1 MIMIKRSIQLSLA
14 GCLFAVSQGVWA
26 ANFVLQ
32 DIEIKGLERVAAGT
46 VLSHLAVSVGDTYDD
61 RMSAQMVGSLYK
73 TGLFEDISLS
83 KRGNILV
90 VNVKERAAVGE
101 INISGNHVIETK
113 PILAALKRAGVAK
126 GRPLNKA
133 ALVRIQQEIKRQYL
147 ARGNYAADVQAKL
160 QPLSRNRLAVNIKIK
175 EGKVARI
182 KKVRISGNKAFPEST
197 LKALLETGTS
207 SSLSFFS
214 SRDKY
219 SKQKLVGDLDKLTAF
234 YKDRGYLKFEV
245 SSTQVS
251 LSKDKRSVFVNV
263 NVHEGDQYRV
273 GKIDLSSNSQASQQK
288 LRRLVHLKEGQVFS
302 QRLLEKTRKALKAQV
317 GKEGFAFS
325 KLGIAPQFDDVRKVV
340 NISFQLDKGQ
350 RTYVRRI
357 NIRGNYRSKDEVFR
371 REMRQ
376 LESSWYSKERVE
388 RSKIRLQRL
397 SFVESVNISTS
408 PVAGAR
414 DQVDLDVTIKERSS
428 NQFTA
433 GVGYSQSEGL
443 LFNVG
448 LSQNNFMGSGKSLSI
463 AAENSASKK
472 NLRIS
477 YNNPYHTVD
486 GIGRGFNV
494 FYNKTNAAEAD
505 ITDYQSDSYGADVN
519 YTIPLS
525 EDNSLRF
532 SVGGEHRTIK
542 TSAAN
547 TPDYIKQFVA
557 DHGKSYNQL
566 LGSVSYI
573 HDTRNKSLFPNKGQ
587 HQSLSLQLG
596 LPGSDLQFYKLRYRG
611 TVYQPITDN
620 ITFAL
625 KGGVSYGKGLG
636 KSKELPFYESFYA
649 GGIGSVR
656 GYDHNS
662 LGPKV
667 LSGPGIGDSIG
678 GNLSTTVTAEVQFP
692 MPFLSDVKGLRA
704 SAFVDGGNVFD
715 GDFDAAEM
723 RYSAGVSATWMTP
736 LGVPLTVSYAK
747 PLNAKDGDETS
758 KVQFSLG
765 ATF

>member
-1 MIMIKRSIQLSLA
+1 MKKGIQLSLA
-14 GCLFAVSQGVWA
+14 SCLFAVSQGVWA
-26 ANFVLQ
+26 ASFVLQ

-46 VLSHLAVSVGDTYDD
+46 VLSNLSVGVGDTYDD
-61 RMSAQMVGSLYK
+61 RMSARMVGALYK
-73 TGLFEDISLS
+73 TGLFDDVSFA

-101 INISGNHVIETK
+101 INLSGNHVIEKK
-113 PILAALKRAGVAK
+113 PILAALKRAGVAQ
-126 GRPLNKA
+126 GRPLDKA
-133 ALVRIQQEIKRQYL
+133 ALVRIQREIKQQYL
-147 ARGNYAADVQAKL
+147 ARGNYSADVQVKL

-197 LKALLETGTS
+197 LKALLETGS
-207 SSLSFFS
+207 ASSLSFFS

-234 YKDRGYLKFEV
+234 YKDRGYLNFEV

-251 LSKDKRSVFVNV
+251 LSKDKRSVFVNI
-263 NVHEGDQYRV
+263 NINEGDQYRV
-273 GKIDLSSNSQASQQK
+273 GKINLASNSKLSQQA

-302 QRLLEKTRKALKAQV
+302 QRLLAKTRKDLKSQV

-325 KLGIAPQFDDVRKVV
+325 KLGIVPQIDEVRKVV
-340 NISFQLDKGQ
+340 NLSFQLDKGQ

-388 RSKIRLQRL
+388 RSKIRIQRL
-397 SFVESVNISTS
+397 SFVESVSINTS

-414 DQVDLDVTIKERSS
+414 DQVDLDVTVKERSS

-448 LSQNNFMGSGKSLSI
+448 LTQNNFMGTGKSLSI

-472 NLRIS
+472 NLRLS
-477 YNNPYHTVD
+477 YNNPYHTKD

-505 ITDYQSDSYGADVN
+505 ITDYQSDAYGADVN

-525 EDNSLRF
+525 EDDSLRF
-532 SVGGEHRTIK
+532 SVGGEHRKIK
-542 TSAAN
+542 TSATN
-547 TPDYIKQFVA
+547 TPDYIKQFVV
-557 DHGKSYNQL
+557 DHGDTYNQL

-573 HDTRNKSLFPNKGQ
+573 HDTRNRSLFPNKGQ
-587 HQSLSLQLG
+587 RQSLSLQLG
-596 LPGSDLQFYKLRYRG
+596 LPGSDLQFYKLKYRG
-611 TVYQPITDN
+611 TVYQPITDTV
-620 ITFAL
+620 TFAL
-625 KGGVSYGKGLG
+625 KAGVSYGRGMG
-636 KSKELPFYESFYA
+636 NSKELPFYENFYA

-667 LSGPGIGDSIG
+667 LSGAGVGDSIG

-692 MPFLSDVKGLRA
+692 MPFLSDVKGLKA

-747 PLNAKDGDETS
+747 PLNAKDDDETS

>member
-1 MIMIKRSIQLSLA
+1 MIKKGIQLSLA
-14 GCLFAVSQGVWA
+14 SCLFAVSQGVWA
-26 ANFVLQ
+26 ASFVLQ
-32 DIEIKGLERVAAGT
+32 DIEVKGLQRITAGT
-46 VLSHLAVSVGDTYDD
+46 VLSNLSVGVGDTYDD
-61 RMSAQMVGSLYK
+61 RMSARIVSSLYK
-73 TGLFEDISLS
+73 TGLFDDVSLA

-101 INISGNHVIETK
+101 INISGSHLIEK
-113 PILAALKRAGVAK
+113 KAILAALKRSGVAK

-133 ALVRIQQEIKRQYL
+133 ALLRIQREIKQQYL
-147 ARGNYAADVQAKL
+147 ARGNYSADVQTNVA
-160 QPLSRNRLAVNIKIK
+160 PLSRNRLAVNIKIK

-182 KKVRISGNKAFPEST
+182 KKVRINGNKAFPEST
-197 LKALLETGTS
+197 LKALLETGS
-207 SSLSFFS
+207 SDALSFFS

-234 YKDRGYLKFEV
+234 YKDHGYLRFEV

-251 LSKDKRSVFVNV
+251 LSKDKRSVFVNI
-263 NVHEGDQYRV
+263 NIHEGDQYRV
-273 GKIDLSSNSQASQQK
+273 GKINLSSNSQQQA

-302 QRLLEKTRKALKAQV
+302 QRLLAKTRKDLKAQV
-317 GKEGFAFS
+317 GKQGFAFS
-325 KLGIAPQFDDVRKVV
+325 RLAIIPQVDEVRKVV
-340 NISFQLDKGQ
+340 NLSFKLDKGQ

-376 LESSWYSKERVE
+376 LESSWYSKEMVE
-388 RSKIRLQRL
+388 RSKVRIQRL
-397 SFVESVNISTS
+397 PFVESVSISTS
-408 PVAGAR
+408 PVAGAG
-414 DQVDLDVTIKERSS
+414 DQVDLDVTVKERSS

-433 GVGYSQSEGL
+433 GVGYSQNEGL

-448 LSQNNFMGSGKSLSI
+448 LSQNNFMGTGKSLSI

-472 NLRIS
+472 NLRLS
-477 YNNPYHTVD
+477 YNNPYHTKD
-486 GIGRGFNV
+486 GVGRGFNV
-494 FYNKTNAAEAD
+494 FYTKTNAAEAD

-519 YTIPLS
+519 YTIPLG
-525 EDNSLRF
+525 EDDSLRF
-532 SVGGEHRTIK
+532 SVGGEHRKIK
-542 TSAAN
+542 LSSVN
-547 TPDYIKQFVA
+547 SPDYIKQFVV
-557 DHGKSYNQL
+557 DHGDTYNQL

-573 HDTRNKSLFPNKGQ
+573 HDTRNRSLFPNKGQ
-587 HQSLSLQLG
+587 RQSLSLHLG
-596 LPGSDLQFYKLRYRG
+596 LPGSDLQFYKLKYRG
-611 TVYQPITDN
+611 TVYQPLTDKV
-620 ITFAL
+620 TFAL
-625 KGGVSYGKGLG
+625 KAGVSYGKGLKG
-636 KSKELPFYESFYA
+636 NKDLPFYENFYA

-656 GYDHNS
+656 GYDYNS

-667 LSGPGIGDSIG
+667 LSGAGKGDSIG

-715 GDFDAAEM
+715 NDFDAAEM
-723 RYSAGVSATWMTP
+723 RYSAGLSATWMTP

-747 PLNAKDGDETS
+747 PLNAKEGDQTS

>member
-1 MIMIKRSIQLSLA
+1 MIKKGIQLSLA
-14 GCLFAVSQGVWA
+14 SCLFAVSQGVWA
-26 ANFVLQ
+26 TSFVLQ
-32 DIEIKGLERVAAGT
+32 DIEVKGLQRIAAGT
-46 VLSHLAVSVGDTYDD
+46 VLSNLSVSVGDTYDD
-61 RMSAQMVGSLYK
+61 RMSARIVSSLYK
-73 TGLFEDISLS
+73 TGLFDDVSLA
-83 KRGNILV
+83 KRGNVLV

-101 INISGNHVIETK
+101 INISGSHLIEK
-113 PILAALKRAGVAK
+113 KAILAALKRVGVAK

-133 ALVRIQQEIKRQYL
+133 ALLRIQREIKQQYL
-147 ARGNYAADVQAKL
+147 ARGNYSADVQTNVA
-160 QPLSRNRLAVNIKIK
+160 PLSRNRLAVNIKIK

-182 KKVRISGNKAFPEST
+182 KKVRINGNKAFPEST

-207 SSLSFFS
+207 SALSFFS

-219 SKQKLVGDLDKLTAF
+219 SKQKLIGDLDKLTAF
-234 YKDRGYLKFEV
+234 YKDRGYLRFEV
-245 SSTQVS
+245 TSTQVS
-251 LSKDKRSVFVNV
+251 LSKDKRSVFVNI
-263 NVHEGDQYRV
+263 NIHEGDQYRV
-273 GKIDLSSNSQASQQK
+273 GKISLDSNSQSQA
-288 LRRLVHLKEGQVFS
+288 LRRFVHLKEGQVFS
-302 QRLLEKTRKALKAQV
+302 QRLLAKTRKDLKAQV
-317 GKEGFAFS
+317 GKQGFAFS
-325 KLGIAPQFDDVRKVV
+325 RLAVIPQVDEVRKVV
-340 NISFQLDKGQ
+340 NLSFKLDKGQ

-376 LESSWYSKERVE
+376 LESSWYSKEMVE
-388 RSKIRLQRL
+388 RSKVRIQRL
-397 SFVESVNISTS
+397 PFVESVSISAS

-414 DQVDLDVTIKERSS
+414 DQIDLDVTVKERSS

-433 GVGYSQSEGL
+433 GVGYSQNEGL

-448 LSQNNFMGSGKSLSI
+448 LSQNNFMGTGKSLSI

-472 NLRIS
+472 NLRLS
-477 YNNPYHTVD
+477 YNNPYHTKD
-486 GIGRGFNV
+486 GVGRGFNV
-494 FYNKTNAAEAD
+494 FYTKTDAAEAD

-519 YTIPLS
+519 YTIPLG

-532 SVGGEHRTIK
+532 SVGGEHRKIK
-542 TSAAN
+542 LSSVN
-547 TPDYIKQFVA
+547 SPDYIKQFVA
-557 DHGKSYNQL
+557 DHGDTYNQL

-573 HDTRNKSLFPNKGQ
+573 HDTRNRSLFPNKGQ
-587 HQSLSLQLG
+587 RQSLSLHLG
-596 LPGSDLQFYKLRYRG
+596 LPGSDLQFYKLKYRG
-611 TVYQPITDN
+611 TVYQPLTDKV
-620 ITFAL
+620 TFAL
-625 KGGVSYGKGLG
+625 KAGVSYGKGLKG
-636 KSKELPFYESFYA
+636 DKKLPFYENFYA

-656 GYDHNS
+656 GYDYNS

-667 LSGPGIGDSIG
+667 LSGAGKGDSIG

-715 GDFDAAEM
+715 NDFDAAEM
-723 RYSAGVSATWMTP
+723 RYSAGLSATWMTP

-747 PLNAKDGDETS
+747 PLNAKEGDKTS

>member
-1 MIMIKRSIQLSLA
+1 MIKKGIQLSLA
-14 GCLFAVSQGVWA
+14 SCLFAVSQGVWA
-26 ANFVLQ
+26 ASFVLQ

-46 VLSHLAVSVGDTYDD
+46 VLSNLSIGVGDTYDD
-61 RMSAQMVGSLYK
+61 RMSARMVGSLYK
-73 TGLFEDISLS
+73 TGLFDDVSFA

-101 INISGNHVIETK
+101 INISGNHVIEKK
-113 PILAALKRAGVAK
+113 PILAALKRAGVAQ

-133 ALVRIQQEIKRQYL
+133 ALVRIQHEIKQQYL
-147 ARGNYAADVQAKL
+147 ARGNYSADVQVKL
-160 QPLSRNRLAVNIKIK
+160 QPLSRNRLAVNLKIK

-197 LKALLETGTS
+197 LKALLETGS
-207 SSLSFFS
+207 ANSLSFFS

-234 YKDRGYLKFEV
+234 YKDRGYLNFEV

-251 LSKDKRSVFVNV
+251 LSKDKRSVFVNI
-263 NVHEGDQYRV
+263 NLHEGDQYRV
-273 GKIDLSSNSQASQQK
+273 GKINLASNSTLSQQS
-288 LRRLVHLKEGQVFS
+288 LRRLIHLKQGQVFS
-302 QRLLEKTRKALKAQV
+302 QRLLAKTRKDLKSQV

-325 KLGIAPQFDDVRKVV
+325 KLAIIPQVDEVRKIV
-340 NISFQLDKGQ
+340 NLSFQLDKGQ

-376 LESSWYSKERVE
+376 LESSWYSKDKVE
-388 RSKIRLQRL
+388 RSKIRIQRL
-397 SFVESVNISTS
+397 PFVESVNISAS

-414 DQVDLDVTIKERSS
+414 DQIDLDVTVKERSS

-433 GVGYSQSEGL
+433 GVGYSQNEGL
-443 LFNVG
+443 LFNIG
-448 LSQNNFMGSGKSLSI
+448 LTQNNFMGTGKSLSI

-472 NLRIS
+472 NLRLS
-477 YNNPYHTVD
+477 YNNPYHTKD
-486 GIGRGFNV
+486 GVGRGFNV

-505 ITDYQSDSYGADVN
+505 ITDYQSDAYGADVN
-519 YTIPLS
+519 YTIPLG

-532 SVGGEHRTIK
+532 SVGGEHRKIK
-542 TSAAN
+542 TSVAN
-547 TPDYIKQFVA
+547 TPDYIKQFVT
-557 DHGKSYNQL
+557 DHGDTYNQL

-573 HDTRNKSLFPNKGQ
+573 HDTRNRSLFPNKGQ
-587 HQSLSLQLG
+587 RQSLSLQLG
-596 LPGSDLQFYKLRYRG
+596 LPGSDLQFYKLRYRAS
-611 TVYQPITDN
+611 VYQPLTDD
-620 ITFAL
+620 ITFAV
-625 KGGVSYGKGLG
+625 KAGVSYGKGIG
-636 KSKELPFYESFYA
+636 KNKDLPFYENFYA

-667 LSGPGIGDSIG
+667 LSGAGKGDSIG

-692 MPFLSDVKGLRA
+692 MPFLSDVKGLKA
-704 SAFVDGGNVFD
+704 SAFVDGGNVFND
-715 GDFDAAEM
+715 KFDSAEM
-723 RYSAGVSATWMTP
+723 RYSAGLSATWMTP